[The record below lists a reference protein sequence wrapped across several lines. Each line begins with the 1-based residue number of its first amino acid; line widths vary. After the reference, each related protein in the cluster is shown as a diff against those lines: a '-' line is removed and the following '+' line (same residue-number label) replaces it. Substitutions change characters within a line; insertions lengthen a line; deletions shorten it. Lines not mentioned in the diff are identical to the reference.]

1 MIGNGE
7 FVLIGNFKDRDWWR
21 RIGLNDN
28 SGLVF
33 IDAVQFHHAI
43 DQTIARDDGGVLDIA
58 QPDVDGIVVDR
69 RLQPREAL
77 AALLLLDGVRRR
89 IESGLGLAW
98 QSTPSRSL
106 GSLFGDAI
114 QMFAGI
120 QEQDGIF

>member
-1 MIGNGE
+1 MIGYGE
-7 FVLIGNFKDRDWWR
+7 FVLIGNKDRDWW

-28 SGLVF
+28 SGLV

-43 DQTIARDDGGVLDIA
+43 DQTIARDDDGGVLDMA
-58 QPDVDGIVVDR
+58 QPDVDGIVVD

-89 IESGLGLAW
+89 IESGLGLAR
-98 QSTPSRSL
+98 QSTPSGSL
-106 GSLFGDAI
+106 GPLFRDAV

-120 QEQDGIF
+120 QEQDRSF